1 MQLSQEQIS
10 GMVSLIRERKREG
23 FDMLYTTFA
32 APIYGLLCR
41 MTGDKAVAENL
52 LEATFVSICN
62 NIDTYN
68 GEVSFCTWLLQQV
81 RAVSRRHVVV
91 NNGVVY
97 SDAIELILIGSYV
110 HNGAKGKQADN
121 VKALIRNNKG
131 SYR

>member
-23 FDMLYTTFA
+23 FDLLYKTFA

-62 NIDTYN
+62 NVDTYT
-68 GEVSFCTWLLQQV
+68 GELSFCTWLLQQV

-97 SDAIELILIGSYV
+97 SDAIELILIGSYA
-110 HNGAKGKQADN
+110 HTAAKSNQADN